1 MTISITRI
9 VILSDRNS
17 KRECAGPGTYS
28 GGHFGSSSVS
38 IKPVLLGKPQ
48 LDTSERLSDNPS
60 RYILLKSYDKKDL

>member
-48 LDTSERLSDNPS
+48 LDTSERL
-60 RYILLKSYDKKDL
+60 